1 MLSALSILGAF
12 GFPIEL
18 KPILIS
24 ALGIFIVALDLLA
37 SAVELSFAGGVGFAG
52 IGAFTSIGFFGL

>member
-18 KPILIS
+18 KPMRIS
-24 ALGIFIVALDLLA
+24 ALGILMLELDLLA
-37 SAVELSFAGGVGFAG
+37 SAVALSFAGGVGFAG
-52 IGAFTSIGFFGL
+52 IGAFTSNGFFGL